1 MTDRIHSIDAVR
13 GLCLL
18 NIFINH
24 ITLGFSKEISFSKI
38 GLSDAAEIFVLVSG
52 VSTYL
57 FYGAFQ
63 IEVMTRGLWA
73 RAIKLYIVNVAVVL
87 LTLIVIVSIGY
98 LAGNSE
104 ILDQDLVDA
113 IQSNGLDRSLWF
125 MFSFQQSVGYSVVL
139 KLYMYF
145 MLLCPALIWLSSR
158 MWWYALPPAVFIW
171 AAAGQFDLVSRNSL
185 TGEPFALTILPWT
198 LIFTC
203 GIALGAAI
211 KQGARVPKSRLLTGL
226 AFAYVFGYVVFVAL
240 IMPRWPA
247 ASDWFAT
254 RNDHFWL
261 GGSKTYQSP
270 LRLLHALSLV
280 YLFISCPRAPL
291 IRLLHQAS
299 PRNIFCR
306 LGRRSLPIFAFG
318 AVVSVAADE
327 ALFAAHHFFGAKS
340 LPSIAVELVF
350 VALGI
355 AVMIAIA
362 DRRWPFQRPNSV
374 VAEQPISP

>member
-1 MTDRIHSIDAVR
+1 MTGRIHSIDAAR

-18 NIFINH
+18 NIFVNH

-57 FYGAFQ
+57 FYGTLQ
-63 IEVMTRGLWA
+63 IEAMTRGLWK
-73 RAIKLYIVNVAVVL
+73 RAIRLYVVNAVVVL
-87 LTLIVIVSIGY
+87 LTLILIISIDYMTGDRK
-98 LAGNSE
+98 
-104 ILDQDLVDA
+104 IFDQDIVDA
-113 IQSNGLDRSLWF
+113 IQSNGVERSLWF

-145 MLLCPALIWLSSR
+145 MLLCPALIWLSSK
-158 MWWYALPPAVFIW
+158 MWWYALPPAVLIW

-211 KQGARVPKSRLLTGL
+211 KQGVHVPQSRLLRAL
-226 AFAYVFGYVVFVAL
+226 ALAYVLGYVVFVAL

-280 YLFISCPRAPL
+280 YLFISWPGAPL
-291 IRLLHQAS
+291 IRLLHQS
-299 PRNIFCR
+299 DPRNILCR

-340 LPSIAVELVF
+340 LPSIAVELAF

-362 DRRWPFQRPNSV
+362 DRRWPFQRPSRV
-374 VAEQPISP
+374 VAEQPLSP

>member
-1 MTDRIHSIDAVR
+1 MSRIHSIDAAR

-24 ITLGFSKEISFSKI
+24 ITLGFSKEISFSKL

-57 FYGAFQ
+57 FYGTLQ
-63 IEVMTRGLWA
+63 IEAMTLGLWR
-73 RAIKLYIVNVAVVL
+73 RAIRLYFVNAIIVL
-87 LTLIVIVSIGY
+87 STLGVIMSIDHFTGD
-98 LAGNSE
+98 LK
-104 ILDQDLVDA
+104 IFDQDIVDA
-113 IQSNGLDRSLWF
+113 LRSNEVERSLWLI
-125 MFSFQQSVGYSVVL
+125 FSFQQSVGYSVVL

-158 MWWYALPPAVFIW
+158 TWWYSLPPAVLIW
-171 AAAGQFDLVSRNSL
+171 AVAGQFDLVPRNSL

-211 KQGARVPKSRLLTGL
+211 KQGVEVPQSRFLKIL
-226 AFAYVFGYVVFVAL
+226 AFAYVLGYVVFVTL
-240 IMPRWPA
+240 IAPHWPA
-247 ASDWFAT
+247 AIDWFAT

-280 YLFISCPRAPL
+280 YLFISCPGAPL
-291 IRLLHQAS
+291 IRLLHQAN
-299 PRNIFCR
+299 PRGFLCR
-306 LGRRSLPIFAFG
+306 MGRRSLPIFAFG

-327 ALFAAHHFFGAKS
+327 ALFAAQHFFGARS

-355 AVMIAIA
+355 AAMIAIA
-362 DRRWPFQRPNSV
+362 DRRWPFQRPNRI